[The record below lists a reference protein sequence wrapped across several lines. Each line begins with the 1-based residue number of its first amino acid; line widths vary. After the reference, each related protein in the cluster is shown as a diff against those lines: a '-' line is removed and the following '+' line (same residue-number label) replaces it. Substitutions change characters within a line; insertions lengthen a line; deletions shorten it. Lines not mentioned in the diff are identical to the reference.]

1 MLRLHPQRRGGATN
15 NAANPTHRSQTY
27 LPHQTHSSSPNSSS
41 HTSSFSFRPNTN
53 MRRPLPDSDLDDFEP
68 LPDVND
74 LFDDPPEGLVRQATK
89 RERDSGKSGKSVGS
103 GSTMAHA
110 PTTATTV
117 AKRARVSARIEPTTS
132 QTWHEHHGEI
142 SSGPAHLSFD
152 DDDIDFELDMLSH
165 DDDHHQQAPLVIN
178 KSASVQEAD
187 RSYSTML
194 SEAVQQVDGILMS
207 SSYDPYDPGNNS
219 TRASS
224 TLSQGQTGFPK
235 PLEARDEHQE
245 HGHRSNNESLSD
257 DLNDQ
262 DKEETVRDPVGGDSR
277 QIGTE
282 QHDQGTEDR
291 SADEAAATGD
301 QIPIGPSAPAYS
313 FTTPTS
319 VGDLEERLR
328 ETNQLLCSTF
338 NEIVASVREVEDL
351 RSSVKK
357 TTDAHFQ
364 ALDMRD
370 GRIQARKAEVRV
382 AATSIQSRGPVDFS
396 STNL

>member
-1 MLRLHPQRRGGATN
+1 MLRLHPQRRGGVTN
-15 NAANPTHRSQTY
+15 NAANST
-27 LPHQTHSSSPNSSS
+27 HQTHSSSPNGSS

-89 RERDSGKSGKSVGS
+89 WERDSGKGGKSVGS

-110 PTTATTV
+110 LTTATTV
-117 AKRARVSARIEPTTS
+117 AKRARVSARTEPTTS
-132 QTWHEHHGEI
+132 QTWQEHHGEI
-142 SSGPAHLSFD
+142 GSGPAHPSFD

-165 DDDHHQQAPLVIN
+165 DDDHHQQTLLATN
-178 KSASVQEAD
+178 KSASAQPAD

-194 SEAVQQVDGILMS
+194 SEAVQQVDDILMNNI
-207 SSYDPYDPGNNS
+207 YDHYDPGNNS

-224 TLSQGQTGFPK
+224 TLSQAPTGFPT
-235 PLEARDEHQE
+235 PLNARDEHQK
-245 HGHRSNNESLSD
+245 HGHGSNNKSLSD

-262 DKEETVRDPVGGDSR
+262 DDEETVRDSAGDDSR

-282 QHDQGTEDR
+282 QHNQGTEDQ
-291 SADEAAATGD
+291 STDEATVTRDLA
-301 QIPIGPSAPAYS
+301 PIEPSVPAYS

-319 VGDLEERLR
+319 VGELEERLR
-328 ETNQLLCSTF
+328 GTSQLLCSTF
-338 NEIVASVREVEDL
+338 NEIVASVRRVEDL
-351 RSSVKK
+351 WSSVKE

-396 STNL
+396 STTL